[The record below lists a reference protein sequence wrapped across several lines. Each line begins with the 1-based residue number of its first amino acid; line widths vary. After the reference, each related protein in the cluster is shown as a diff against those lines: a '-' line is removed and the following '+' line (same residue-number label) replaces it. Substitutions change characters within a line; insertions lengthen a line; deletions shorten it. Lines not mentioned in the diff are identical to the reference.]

1 MVQQPAGTG
10 FELGQAGH
18 CRRYNKVI
26 SISFEKI
33 KRGEDQMASLNFAT
47 LASVLVGVDPNLPRN
62 TETQFMRGEEIA
74 TFRQML
80 LDTYGDQSDIARA
93 LQARDSAALATALSQ
108 AQPPLDADV
117 ELERMAQD
125 LLR

>member
-1 MVQQPAGTG
+1 
-10 FELGQAGH
+10 
-18 CRRYNKVI
+18 
-26 SISFEKI
+26 
-33 KRGEDQMASLNFAT
+33 MASLNFAT